1 MYQSRG
7 AVLVGDY
14 SIVPRL
20 PRLLLTTDWHSSVA
34 PLLCFADKLKQ
45 IRVCMF
51 LACDNDVCNAVV
63 DCGVAIIELGIA
75 IVDGNRYNFLPDVGR
90 TKVR

>member
-1 MYQSRG
+1 
-7 AVLVGDY
+7 
-14 SIVPRL
+14 
-20 PRLLLTTDWHSSVA
+20 
-34 PLLCFADKLKQ
+34 
-45 IRVCMF
+45 MF